1 MCFSIINLESFSS
14 LISKRIMTR
23 FVRQL
28 LLFSVAGLLFFIQ
41 PSIQDQSISD
51 ISSPGHEFVPID
63 SSHPPLL
70 TFMAK
75 KLLYCYLQCN
85 QLAECRTF
93 DFDSSSQQCRLWDGD
108 LTTGSIAASPSK
120 PQSVVGTIRLSSSN
134 YVNINNQTC
143 DACAQSRYETCDT
156 NSNTCQ
162 CPSNTF
168 WNGSMCL
175 PQLFLNQTCSQA
187 DACRSDLNLTCQPSC
202 DFTYRC
208 SARKS
213 FKFYFHSI
221 ITFCTINS
229 LRRSVHNSDYC

>member
-1 MCFSIINLESFSS
+1 MVRS
-14 LISKRIMTR
+14 
-23 FVRQL
+23 VRQL
-28 LLFSVAGLLFFIQ
+28 ILLLVAGFLFLIQ
-41 PSIQDQSISD
+41 PSMQDQSVSD
-51 ISSPGHEFVPID
+51 ISNPGHEFVPID

-70 TFMAK
+70 IFTAK

-85 QLAECRTF
+85 QRIDCRTF

-108 LTTGSIAASPSK
+108 LTTGSIVASPSK
-120 PQSVVGTIRLSSSN
+120 PQSVVGTIQLSSSN
-134 YVNINNQTC
+134 YVNINNQSC
-143 DACAQSRYETCDT
+143 NACAQSRYETCDT
-156 NSNTCQ
+156 NSTTCQ

-175 PQLFLNQTCSQA
+175 AQLFQNQTCSQA

-213 FKFYFHSI
+213 FEFDVYSRMV
-221 ITFCTINS
+221 FCTINS
-229 LRRSVHNSDYC
+229 LPCRVYNPA